1 MCDTF
6 VVVKPGHVL
15 FGKNSDRDPNEAQ
28 VLSWVPEQTHPPG
41 AKLRCTWS
49 SIDQVEHTYATL
61 LCRPFWMWGAEN
73 GVNEHGVVIG
83 NEAIFA
89 HEPFAEDGLLGMDL
103 VRLGLERGNTAEA
116 AKNIICELIERHG
129 QGGRCS
135 YEKAGFSYHNSFL
148 IADAS
153 GAWVVEAAGRRV
165 ATKHIT
171 DGVYAISNSI
181 SLPELKSRSDNVRT
195 WVASA
200 GKRRSRV
207 QCLAREVHD
216 VQSAMD
222 VLRDHGSEDSL
233 PRYSHHNGAM
243 SAPCMHAGGWLA
255 ASQTVGSL
263 VSEWSPAGQ
272 QCWATGTA
280 APCLSVFRPV
290 SVHQARDVGTPTG
303 TPDDSLWW
311 RSEFVHRA
319 LLSAESS
326 VREQYLADLELT
338 QRRMLEI
345 AADDAWLIADDWL
358 SVWQEKLRLS
368 ADSDSRPKFLQRYW
382 RRIKAQATAG
392 SLLPWRGP

>member
-28 VLSWVPEQTHPPG
+28 VLSWVPEQTYPPG
-41 AKLRCTWS
+41 AKLKCTWS
-49 SIDQVEHTYATL
+49 TIEQVEHTYATL
-61 LCRPFWMWGAEN
+61 LCRPFWMWGAES

-89 HEPFAEDGLLGMDL
+89 REPFAEDGLLGMDL

-171 DGVYAISNSI
+171 DGVYVISNSI
-181 SLPELKSRSDNVRT
+181 SLPELKSRSDNIRT

-200 GKRRSRV
+200 SKRRSRV
-207 QCLAREVHD
+207 QCLAAEVND
-216 VQSAMD
+216 AQSAMD
-222 VLRDHGSEDSL
+222 VLRDHGSEDAL
-233 PRYSHHNGAM
+233 PRYSRHNGAM

-263 VSEWSPAGQ
+263 VSEWTPAGQ
-272 QCWATGTA
+272 QCWTTGTA

-290 SVHQARDVGTPTG
+290 SVHQVRDVGTPTG
-303 TPDDSLWW
+303 TPDESLWW
-311 RSEFVHRA
+311 RFEFVHRA

-326 VREQYLADLELT
+326 VRKQYLADLELA
-338 QRRMLEI
+338 QRRLLE
-345 AADDAWLIADDWL
+345 AEADDAWLIADDWL
-358 SVWQEKLRLS
+358 SGWQEKLCLPGGP
-368 ADSDSRPKFLQRYW
+368 DSRPKYLRRYW
-382 RRIKAQATAG
+382 RRVEAQAAAG

>member
-28 VLSWVPEQTHPPG
+28 ALSWVREQTHTPG
-41 AKLRCTWS
+41 ADLQCTWS
-49 SIDQVEHTYATL
+49 VIPQVEHTYATL
-61 LCRPFWMWGAEN
+61 LCRPFWMWGAET

-89 HEPFAEDGLLGMDL
+89 HESFEEDGLLGMDL

-148 IADAS
+148 IADVN

-165 ATKHIT
+165 ATKHIS

-181 SLPELKSRSDNVRT
+181 SLPELKSRADKIRT
-195 WVASA
+195 WVANAS
-200 GKRRSRV
+200 KRRTRV
-207 QCLAREVHD
+207 TCLATAAND
-216 VQSAMD
+216 AQSAMD
-222 VLRDHGSEDSL
+222 VLRDHGSTDGL
-233 PRYSHHNGAM
+233 PRYSRHNGAM

-255 ASQTVGSL
+255 ASQTVSSL
-263 VSEWSPAGQ
+263 VSELTPTGQ
-272 QCWATGTA
+272 QHWATGTA

-290 SVHQARDVGTPTG
+290 SVQQARDVGTPTG
-303 TPDDSLWW
+303 TPDESLWW
-311 RSEFVHRA
+311 RFESVHRA
-319 LLSAESS
+319 LLSAELP
-326 VREQYLADLELT
+326 VREQYLVSRELT
-338 QRRMLEI
+338 QRRMLEETS
-345 AADDAWLIADDWL
+345 DDAWLTADDWL
-358 SVWQEKLRLS
+358 LGWQEKLRLTGNT
-368 ADSDSRPKFLQRYW
+368 DSRPKFLQRYW
-382 RRIKAQATAG
+382 RRIEAQAAAG